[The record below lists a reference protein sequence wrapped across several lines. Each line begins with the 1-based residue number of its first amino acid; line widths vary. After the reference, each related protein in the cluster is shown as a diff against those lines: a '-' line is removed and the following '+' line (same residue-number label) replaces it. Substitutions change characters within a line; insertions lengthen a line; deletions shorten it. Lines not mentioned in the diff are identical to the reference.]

1 MTLRELLDDTILRLG
16 LCDRVD
22 LLAVR
27 KFLDGIEAQRASMAK
42 QGLADQ
48 LEPEAAAMCAC
59 GHPYAPGHQTPGTE
73 CARGT
78 CQCDRFELAGPA
90 MKRYLDAEADA
101 AVRRSAV
108 ADFAPERHLTP
119 AGGADPYLE
128 LHVEYDHEG
137 GAG

>member
-27 KFLDGIEAQRASMAK
+27 KFFDGIEAQRASMAK

-48 LEPEAAAMCAC
+48 LEP
-59 GHPYAPGHQTPGTE
+59 T
-73 CARGT
+73 
-78 CQCDRFELAGPA
+78 GPA
-90 MKRYLDAEADA
+90 MKRYFDAEADA

-119 AGGADPYLE
+119 AGGPAPYESLE
-128 LHVEYDHEG
+128 IVREG